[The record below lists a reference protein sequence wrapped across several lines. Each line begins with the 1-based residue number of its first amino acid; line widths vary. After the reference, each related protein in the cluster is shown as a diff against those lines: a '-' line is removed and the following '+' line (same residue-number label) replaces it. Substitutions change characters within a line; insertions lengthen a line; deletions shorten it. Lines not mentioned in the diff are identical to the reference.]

1 MYGTMNYAY
10 TSAIAAV
17 TYIILNIAFSITFE
31 SKIASQDI
39 EYMNWRQHY
48 KVTSRMIILFS
59 GLLSF
64 KILRLH
70 YSFLF
75 GYDKFKATFDKPG
88 VFQRQIIIFT
98 VLHLLF
104 SSCVIIGVDI
114 MGLLTVTYGSQLST
128 TLIETAL
135 ISVTLMLLEFIELCK
150 LKHFLG
156 DDVIMDY
163 DALVN
168 QMNESM
174 DKKLRQD
181 MLKQIMNHVKA
192 HKDLNLNNRFDELLT
207 ENGPRRTKSMVEF
220 GNDLEDDPRATK
232 SEPHSPRGDHDE
244 FDRNTPLPTIDNV
257 YAESKPADPLG
268 KLGKTYSEYET

>member
-1 MYGTMNYAY
+1 M
-10 TSAIAAV
+10 
-17 TYIILNIAFSITFE
+17 
-31 SKIASQDI
+31 
-39 EYMNWRQHY
+39 
-48 KVTSRMIILFS
+48 TSRMIILFS

-98 VLHLLF
+98 VLQLLF
-104 SSCVIIGVDI
+104 STCVILGVDI
-114 MGLLTVTYGSQLST
+114 MGLLTANYGSQFST
-128 TLIETAL
+128 TLIETAIL
-135 ISVTLMLLEFIELCK
+135 SVSLMILEFVELCK
-150 LKHFLG
+150 LKHYLG
-156 DDVIMDY
+156 DDIIMDY

-207 ENGPRRTKSMVEF
+207 ENGPRRTKSMIEF

-268 KLGKTYSEYET
+268 RLGKTYSEYES